1 MSKID
6 HKITCNLSI
15 YFFPESLLIKK
26 MINPMTAATANIPT
40 QKPALKMSPTNS
52 QLVNETEINRNNKT
66 YSEFFIMLIY
76 VIKNSF

>member
-1 MSKID
+1 
-6 HKITCNLSI
+6 
-15 YFFPESLLIKK
+15 
-26 MINPMTAATANIPT
+26 MTAATANIPT